1 MRSHVILYIV
11 RQGLIDDYFSHIR
24 LGQCGVRDRNRKWK
38 EEDQGKAKKVGGD
51 AQIRARLWSGTVVG
65 CGDNAIHRASRHG
78 SGIECE
84 GAIEFW
90 FCML

>member
-1 MRSHVILYIV
+1 M

-24 LGQCGVRDRNRKWK
+24 LGQCGVRDRNRKWQ
-38 EEDQGKAKKVGGD
+38 EEDQGKAEKVGGD
-51 AQIRARLWSGTVVG
+51 TQIRERLWSGTAVG
-65 CGDNAIHRASRHG
+65 YGDNAIHRAAKHG

-90 FCML
+90 FCRL